1 MKKWAIPSLV
11 PFWYHLVPHH
21 QTLPKL
27 VYKLFKPFWTTISN
41 CIFCLNEHRKTFI
54 SKGVDFRVFNDNATK
69 WRTHLTYF
77 IITALLYSLL
87 LYWPNI
93 HILCVIKYDPPL
105 TADMRHSALD
115 LSQRSQRFLP
125 ENISCFVSSLESL
138 GKSSENDYS
147 KVYDKGA
154 TSLVSCDCAT
164 PHHSSNFMQDKA

>member
-21 QTLPKL
+21 QTLPNL

-77 IITALLYSLL
+77 IITALSMVVIFRHGLYLKRNSHATFSDPDQPLFTHSISITKHHN
-87 LYWPNI
+87 WRPKWDIFGNFQ
-93 HILCVIKYDPPL
+93 ILWKIV
-105 TADMRHSALD
+105 
-115 LSQRSQRFLP
+115 
-125 ENISCFVSSLESL
+125 
-138 GKSSENDYS
+138 
-147 KVYDKGA
+147 
-154 TSLVSCDCAT
+154 LV
-164 PHHSSNFMQDKA
+164 Q

>member
-21 QTLPKL
+21 QTLPNL

-77 IITALLYSLL
+77 IITALGTDMKLTNSQL
-87 LYWPNI
+87 I
-93 HILCVIKYDPPL
+93 HDLEFVAYGGPTYD
-105 TADMRHSALD
+105 D
-115 LSQRSQRFLP
+115 LPAFQWSQQDF
-125 ENISCFVSSLESL
+125 E
-138 GKSSENDYS
+138 KD
-147 KVYDKGA
+147 
-154 TSLVSCDCAT
+154 T
-164 PHHSSNFMQDKA
+164 PHYGHPDLWKFEPVTHYWRF